1 MTQSLICEF
10 HTEERIYATTFLHD
24 WDVFASAQSK
34 YLHLYDSQGI
44 ELHCLRAASQPR
56 FLEFLPFHYLLASC
70 SQQGI
75 LRWIDVSTG
84 VSLHDRPTRHGPA
97 TCFAQNPHNATVLCG
112 SSRGKVAFWSPNAR
126 EPLVSMLCHRGNV
139 LNAAVNLEGTVMFT
153 AGSDCKLAAWDLRT
167 FQCLAEYTL
176 PSPAGSLDLSQRGLV
191 AGNVGKR
198 VLIWKDLEKQKVREP
213 YMKID
218 VPGLKV
224 ENLKFRPFEDQIMM
238 GLDKGVKSCVV
249 PGAGE
254 ANIDTYE
261 LNPFETRKQRR
272 ERNVQKLLDKIPAE
286 RIVWDPDA
294 AF

>member
-1 MTQSLICEF
+1 
-10 HTEERIYATTFLHD
+10 
-24 WDVFASAQSK
+24 
-34 YLHLYDSQGI
+34 
-44 ELHCLRAASQPR
+44 
-56 FLEFLPFHYLLASC
+56 
-70 SQQGI
+70 
-75 LRWIDVSTG
+75 
-84 VSLHDRPTRHGPA
+84 
-97 TCFAQNPHNATVLCG
+97 
-112 SSRGKVAFWSPNAR
+112 
-126 EPLVSMLCHRGNV
+126 MLCHRGNV
-139 LNAAVNLEGTVMFT
+139 LDAAVNLEGTVLFT

-176 PSPAGSLDLSQRGLV
+176 PSPAGSLDISQRGLV

-198 VLIWKDLEKQKVREP
+198 VLIWKDLEKQKVKEP

>member
-1 MTQSLICEF
+1 MCEF
-10 HTEERIYATTFLHD
+10 HTEERIYATSFLHD
-24 WDVFASAQSK
+24 WDMFAAAQSK
-34 YLHLYDSQGI
+34 YLHLYDSQGV
-44 ELHCLRAASQPR
+44 ELHCLRTCAQPR
-56 FLEFLPFHYLLASC
+56 FLEFLPYHYLLASC
-70 SQQGI
+70 SQQGV

-84 VSLHDRPTRHGPA
+84 VSLHDRPTHRGAA

-112 SSRGKVAFWSPNAR
+112 SSRGTVAFWSPNER

-139 LNAAVNLEGTVMFT
+139 LAAAVNLEGTALVT
-153 AGSDCKLAAWDLRT
+153 AGSDAKLAVWDLRT
-167 FQCLAEYTL
+167 FQCLFEYTL
-176 PSPAGSLDLSQRGLV
+176 PSPAGSLDISQRGLV

-198 VLIWKDLEKQKVREP
+198 VLIWRDLAKQKVSEP
-213 YMKID
+213 YMKIET
-218 VPGLKV
+218 PGVKV
-224 ENLKFRPFEDQIMM
+224 ENLKFRPFEDQLMM
-238 GLDKGVKSCVV
+238 GLDLGVKSCVV

>member
-1 MTQSLICEF
+1 
-10 HTEERIYATTFLHD
+10 
-24 WDVFASAQSK
+24 
-34 YLHLYDSQGI
+34 
-44 ELHCLRAASQPR
+44 
-56 FLEFLPFHYLLASC
+56 
-70 SQQGI
+70 
-75 LRWIDVSTG
+75 
-84 VSLHDRPTRHGPA
+84 
-97 TCFAQNPHNATVLCG
+97 
-112 SSRGKVAFWSPNAR
+112 
-126 EPLVSMLCHRGNV
+126 MLCHRGNV
-139 LNAAVNLEGTVMFT
+139 LGAGVNLEGTAMVT
-153 AGSDCKLAAWDLRT
+153 AGSDSKLAVWDLRT
-167 FQCLAEYTL
+167 FQCLYEYML
-176 PSPAGSLDLSQRGLV
+176 PSPAGSLDISQRGLV

-198 VLIWKDLEKQKVREP
+198 VLIWKDLEKQKVKDP
-213 YMKID
+213 YMKIE

-224 ENLKFRPFEDQIMM
+224 ENLKFRPFEDQIMI